1 MKPAENLKMDTLNT
15 PAQAPGYSARPIL
28 RSVEIPPRSQKLACR
43 DCALCHHCMAKPLD
57 KDSMQ
62 ALNDMTRH
70 PKPRHKGQHI
80 YRQND
85 SFNTLYTVRSGAVK
99 TYRIDEHGEE
109 YITGFYLPGE
119 IFGTDGMA
127 AGEHSN
133 SAEAIDTT
141 ALCEISIHAFKENA
155 KLYPELQDSL
165 LSALSAEM
173 FQRQQ
178 PLTYL
183 HHKHVDE
190 RLATF
195 LTDISTRLSFNGRS
209 NTEFNL
215 PMSRRDIA
223 QYLGMTEETISR
235 VFSRFQKQKLLTA
248 KRHNIT
254 ICDRD
259 ALQSIAM
266 SF

>member
-1 MKPAENLKMDTLNT
+1 MEHSGNLSVNTLNT
-15 PAQAPGYSARPIL
+15 PIHSTGYSARPIL
-28 RSVEIPPRSQKLACR
+28 QSIEIPPRNQKLACR
-43 DCALCHHCMAKPLD
+43 DCSLCRHCIAKPLD
-57 KDSMQ
+57 RDAML
-62 ALNDMTRH
+62 ALNEMTRH

-85 SFNTLYTVRSGAVK
+85 EFSTLYTVRSGAVK
-99 TYRIDEHGEE
+99 TYRIDENGEE

-141 ALCEISIHAFKENA
+141 ALCEISIQAFKENA
-155 KLYPELQDSL
+155 RLYPALQDSL

-195 LTDISTRLSFNGRS
+195 LTDISSRLSFNGRS
-209 NTEFNL
+209 DTEFNL

-235 VFSRFQKQKLLTA
+235 VFSRFQKQELLFA
-248 KRHNIT
+248 KRHNIA
-254 ICDRD
+254 ILDRP
-259 ALQSIAM
+259 ALSNIAM